1 MSIQAMAR
9 RYVVL
14 SIAVSYQQGNS
25 RGQVSLWKM
34 GRPGSL
40 STGRAGRNE
49 TCAPTVRALAGAVPP
64 LFLLAHKNARP
75 RVVEVCK
82 AVPEHEGIDTIDCLS
97 HSPDLNPTGYLWT
110 IRF

>member
-25 RGQVSLWKM
+25 RGQAVSLWKM
-34 GRPGSL
+34 GRPGRL

-49 TCAPTVRALAGAVPP
+49 TCAPTVRALAGAVRP

-75 RVVEVCK
+75 HVVEVCRK
-82 AVPEHEGIDTIDCLS
+82 FLSMKGLIPLTVSHTCL
-97 HSPDLNPTGYLWT
+97 T
-110 IRF
+110 